1 MPFSMHCG
9 MFLEGGAAVV
19 EAIIP
24 FSELTAPR
32 WCAIVAVLVIYLFS
46 K

>member
-1 MPFSMHCG
+1 MPFSMRCG
-9 MFLEGGAAVV
+9 TFLEGGAAVV
-19 EAIIP
+19 EAMIS

-32 WCAIVAVLVIYLFS
+32 WGAIVAVLVIYLFS